1 MKKKGYAENDKIWKI
16 MIGKNGHFAKAT
28 QNGLRQVSLRLK
40 LKVEKITKNESRTTL
55 ELFYAKNRSKKHL
68 LLEN

>member
-28 QNGLRQVSLRLK
+28 QNGLR
-40 LKVEKITKNESRTTL
+40 
-55 ELFYAKNRSKKHL
+55 
-68 LLEN
+68 